1 MCIYATSIHFI
12 KTLDPQRYFRKNM
25 YFLPHDI
32 STLSQEF
39 VNDKEQF
46 PQNFRKNKLEMDDF
60 NGGCKIFSFLSYHK
74 LSKLAFSC
82 LSDFY
87 DDWLERMID
96 LKSGF
101 HYRFIIN
108 VCLKGFHFL
117 NVILCTSS
125 SRELLK
131 FKVSG
136 YKIFNSKKEEKSA
149 IFSI

>member
-1 MCIYATSIHFI
+1 M
-12 KTLDPQRYFRKNM
+12 TLMGDVRFFP
-25 YFLPHDI
+25 FL
-32 STLSQEF
+32 F
-39 VNDKEQF
+39 
-46 PQNFRKNKLEMDDF
+46 
-60 NGGCKIFSFLSYHK
+60 YHK

-117 NVILCTSS
+117 NVILCASS
-125 SRELLK
+125 NRELLK
-131 FKVSG
+131 FKFWVTKSLTQ
-136 YKIFNSKKEEKSA
+136 KKGGKRN
-149 IFSI
+149 FL